1 MREGH
6 QSRCKLRCFLR
17 ARFLN
22 VSDGLIKF
30 PAKKVIFTT
39 NLDDFKKV
47 DEALLRPGRCYG
59 MIRCRA
65 LTYEEAGAAAKVAG
79 LKLPEKTR
87 DYTIAELFN
96 PDTQIE
102 LISETRKVGF

>member
-1 MREGH
+1 
-6 QSRCKLRCFLR
+6 
-17 ARFLN
+17 

-30 PAKKVIFTT
+30 PSKKVIFTT

-47 DEALLRPGRCYG
+47 DEALLRPGRCFG
-59 MIRCRA
+59 MIKCRP
-65 LTYEEAGAAAKVAG
+65 LTYDEAEAAAKVAG
-79 LKLPEKTR
+79 LRVPEKKR

-102 LISETRKVGF
+102 LTSETRRVGF

>member
-1 MREGH
+1 MI
-6 QSRCKLRCFLR
+6 

-30 PAKKVIFTT
+30 PNKKVIFTT

-47 DEALLRPGRCYG
+47 DEALLRPGRCFG
-59 MIRCRA
+59 MIKCRA
-65 LTYEEAGAAAKVAG
+65 LTFEEAVAAAKVAG
-79 LKLPEKTR
+79 LKPPERAR

-96 PDTQIE
+96 PDTQLEMGEPRRI
-102 LISETRKVGF
+102 GF